1 MAMMEAVR
9 VNISYRPLRIAW
21 AICAGDINAFRQ
33 AVRLSHALWGGRYNP
48 IVVVDRKVEARRL
61 VEVFRADLIISLG
74 DSQSL
79 KDFEESFSY
88 LINPFYGPL
97 FINEQNE
104 RAYSHALDVQN
115 ALVHLRDTPEWKM
128 FKDAGVLVYDWKLD
142 DPLSDVFLVQLGAY
156 PDVAEIGIDY
166 RSMVF
171 EETGAMSRV
180 IDPEL
185 PILDE
190 IFERPTISSLS
201 KFGIRPYRSAD
212 SGWRNPGFFS
222 GDATNLDD
230 LTCYWNLRAADI
242 SLCFIDDKYPQRFT
256 RLIPAWEK
264 MVREQMSSRGGAFE
278 GRVAVWGRHEK
289 KEDLGEPF
297 GQLQLLHYSV
307 AEDFWTGLKVQPPK
321 MYFNEVSTLGVMGLD
336 RGGKTKVSFAL
347 NDKPCSGD
355 NYFGTQ
361 HLVASVSSDGLW
373 GDELHTLRP
382 MFIPE
387 LNEFYA
393 KKMHIHY
400 DKLRI
405 EPEAVG
411 LIIDTS
417 DTDSFL
423 YALPVPDMTEKIFD
437 IAGLSVLLSS
447 GGLMARQL
455 IAHLG
460 GLQGGRVLK
469 IPGVR
474 RLLKTHGLTDWFS
487 KDDALGLI
495 AGKDPKNPSAKF
507 EDYKDL
513 YIKRGCSA
521 NDPKSVFTYLV
532 EKGLLRIG
540 VELTCT
546 SCSMTSWIALDLL
559 KQRAV
564 VCDLCGAEYDATSQ
578 LVTANWR
585 YRRSGVFGRERN
597 AQGSIC
603 VALTLQQLQA
613 NLSETFV
620 RSMYSPSIELKA
632 QDINQFS
639 ECEIDFVWFV
649 ARPFPQRTAVIL
661 GECKGQA
668 PIRAIELKKD
678 VDNMCRVAAALPVHR
693 FETFILFAKLSKFNP
708 EEIAILRTL
717 NEERANRVI
726 LLTDRELEPFR
737 IYERTKLEHKID
749 EFANT
754 PQRFADNT
762 AKVFFV

>member
-1 MAMMEAVR
+1 MEAVR

-79 KDFEESFSY
+79 KDFEEYFSY
-88 LINPFYGPL
+88 LIKPFYGPL
-97 FINEQNE
+97 FINEE
-104 RAYSHALDVQN
+104 SRRAYSQVLDVQN

-142 DPLSDVFLVQLGAY
+142 DPLSDVFLAQLGAY

-171 EETGAMSRV
+171 EEAEAMSRV
-180 IDPEL
+180 IDSEL
-185 PILDE
+185 PLLDE
-190 IFERPTISSLS
+190 ILERPTISSLS
-201 KFGIRPYRSAD
+201 KFGVRRYRSAD
-212 SGWRNPGFFS
+212 SDWRNPGFFS

-230 LTCYWNLRAADI
+230 LICYWNLRAADI
-242 SLCFIDDKYPQRFT
+242 SLCFIDGNHPQRFA

-264 MVREQMSSRGGAFE
+264 IVREQTSSPGGAFE
-278 GRVAVWGRHEK
+278 GGVAVWGRHEK
-289 KEDLGEPF
+289 KEDLGELF
-297 GQLQLLHYSV
+297 GQLQFLHYSI
-307 AEDFWTGLKVQPPK
+307 AKDFWNGLQVQPPK

-347 NDKPCSGD
+347 NDKPFSGD
-355 NYFGTQ
+355 NWFGTQ

-382 MFIPE
+382 LFIPE

-393 KKMHIHY
+393 RQMHFHY

-411 LIIDTS
+411 LIIDAA

-423 YALPVPDMTEKIFD
+423 YALPVSDITEKVFD
-437 IAGLSVLLSS
+437 IAGLSVRSSS

-507 EDYKDL
+507 EDHKDL

-532 EKGLLRIG
+532 ETGLLRIG

-559 KQRAV
+559 KQRGV

-613 NLSETFV
+613 NISETFV

-632 QDINQFS
+632 QDNNQFF
-639 ECEIDFVWFV
+639 ECEIDFVWFI
-649 ARPFPQRTAVIL
+649 ARPSPQRTAVIL

-668 PIRAIELKKD
+668 PIKAIELKKD
-678 VDNMCRVAAALPVHR
+678 ADNMRRVADALPVHR
-693 FETFILFAKLSKFNP
+693 FETFILFSKLSKFNP
-708 EEIAILRTL
+708 EEIAILKTL
-717 NEERANRVI
+717 NEGHVNRVI
-726 LLTDRELEPFR
+726 LLTDKELEPYR

-762 AKVFFV
+762 AKAFFV